1 MGVGGGFLR
10 TIYKCNE
17 AMQQEKENNKYSEGH
32 LFRIWMD
39 AGDEA
44 PLPEEQVRTA
54 YRRTER
60 RMTDGAVRKVL
71 WACTRVAAVLFIPVA
86 LLAIW
91 ALFGKEQASEVRW
104 AQVYVPK
111 GEKME
116 IVLPDSSH
124 IWLNS
129 DSYMVY
135 PDRFSGDERKVF
147 LCGEAFADISHDSS
161 RPFVMETQCA
171 DVKVFGTRFN
181 VKSYADDGYTETRL
195 VEGSVAVSFG
205 SQEIMMKPGEQL
217 TVDHS
222 TMTGNLGTFDADGY
236 HSWHDGT
243 YLFRDNTLEEIIRYL
258 ERIFDKRILIC
269 DSSLLDNRYFVV
281 FSSSMT
287 IEEMLAALDIKSEM
301 KIENKGDVIEIHAR

>member
-1 MGVGGGFLR
+1 MDNKRNGF
-10 TIYKCNE
+10 ND
-17 AMQQEKENNKYSEGH
+17 GH
-32 LFRIWMD
+32 LFRIWTD
-39 AGDEA
+39 AGNEA
-44 PLPEEQVRTA
+44 PLPEEQIRNA

-60 RMTDGAVRKVL
+60 RMAGSSAGKFLLT
-71 WACTRVAAVLFIPVA
+71 CTKIAASLFIPAV
-86 LLAIW
+86 LLSVW
-91 ALFGKEQASEVRW
+91 ALSGKGQATEVTW
-104 AQVYVPK
+104 TQVYVPK
-111 GEKME
+111 GENKE

-205 SQEIMMKPGEQL
+205 SREITMKPGEQL

-222 TMTGNLGTFDADGY
+222 TMSGSLGTFDADDY

-243 YLFRDNTLEEIIRYL
+243 YLFKDNTLEEIIRYL

-287 IEEMLAALDIKSEM
+287 VGEMLSALDIKSEM
-301 KIENKGDVIEIHAR
+301 RIENKGDVIELHAR